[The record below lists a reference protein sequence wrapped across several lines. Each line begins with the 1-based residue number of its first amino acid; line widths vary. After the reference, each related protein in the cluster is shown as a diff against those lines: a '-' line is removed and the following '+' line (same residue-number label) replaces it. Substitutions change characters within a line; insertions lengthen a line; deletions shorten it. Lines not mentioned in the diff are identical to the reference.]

1 MIYSAIVYSDL
12 LNTFKIC
19 VIHNG
24 TNVEIA
30 SFLINGTMIYLFS
43 KCYLDLVMR
52 IFKPKL

>member
-1 MIYSAIVYSDL
+1 MIYSAIVYNDL

-24 TNVEIA
+24 TNVEIS

>member
-1 MIYSAIVYSDL
+1 MIYGAIVHSDL
-12 LNTFKIC
+12 FNTFKIC
-19 VIHNG
+19 VIYHG
-24 TNVEIA
+24 TKVEIS